1 MKIGIPRLSTTVS
14 DNNHSVHAPNEERKH
29 PLFCLIADVI
39 IEVLI
44 RYPQSTKDV
53 KVAMFPLSRFLFIV
67 KNWLSEYNK
76 IVFLLSSV
84 KNLFKSRANYKI
96 NNHLFL
102 FPRRILTSIFLLTTD
117 LSDNTDYQKKT
128 FKTLFESF
136 STLCSCSAVVMKL
149 VVSTLPPS
157 SCLHHNNP
165 DGLENFLKAKTGKT
179 LNP

>member
-1 MKIGIPRLSTTVS
+1 MV
-14 DNNHSVHAPNEERKH
+14 
-29 PLFCLIADVI
+29 
-39 IEVLI
+39 VLLN
-44 RYPQSTKDV
+44 QSTKDV
-53 KVAMFPLSRFLFIV
+53 KVAMFPLSRFLFISYFPAKIV

-96 NNHLFL
+96 NMSF
-102 FPRRILTSIFLLTTD
+102 IFISEAYFSFHFFLTTD

-128 FKTLFESF
+128 SKTLFESF

-179 LNP
+179 LTIDH

>member
-1 MKIGIPRLSTTVS
+1 MWNWL
-14 DNNHSVHAPNEERKH
+14 
-29 PLFCLIADVI
+29 
-39 IEVLI
+39 VLKLW
-44 RYPQSTKDV
+44 YPQSTKDV
-53 KVAMFPLSRFLFIV
+53 KVAMFPLSRFLFISYFPAKIV

-102 FPRRILTSIFLLTTD
+102 FPRRILASIFFNWPRINRIIRIYL
-117 LSDNTDYQKKT
+117 KKT

-179 LNP
+179 RDHEPWPLNLEPWTLWYMISK